1 MGALEG
7 RKSGIGSSIYG
18 KMTHGTNV
26 LGGPMKPVA
35 SNEYVLNVA
44 FGSFLGFTLVQ
55 LVFAF
60 AARSQAM
67 MADCAAMAVDAI
79 TYLFNFF
86 AERTKHRAITEEE
99 KLLDPEVLQSRRKL
113 MRLYLELVPPLISV
127 TTLLVV
133 TIFSLKQAVEVLVE
147 NEPLDN
153 PPDVIL
159 MLVFSGLNLLLDAV
173 NVRCFASAEDH
184 FVGIPSAFYQDG
196 DHTEKTQ
203 TELTGLLDKSD
214 DDGKL
219 STYAR
224 LSQGDV
230 SPGGSEHGDDDER
243 SSSSHP
249 INLNMCSAWT
259 HVFADTLRSITT
271 LVAAGFSALFPD
283 ILSAADADSW
293 GAIIISIIIIVS
305 LGPLIQGLYLTAV
318 EIRSFSSCKSS
329 NIHNLRCHYV

>member
-1 MGALEG
+1 
-7 RKSGIGSSIYG
+7 
-18 KMTHGTNV
+18 MTTLGTNSHV
-26 LGGPMKPVA
+26 DVKASSAGEPIKPVTT

-55 LVFAF
+55 LAFAF

-86 AERTKHRAITEEE
+86 AERTKHREITEEE
-99 KLLDPEVLQSRRKL
+99 KALDPEVFQSRRKL
-113 MRLYLELVPPLISV
+113 MRLYLELIPPLISV

-133 TIFSLKQAVEVLVE
+133 TIVSLKQAVEVLVD
-147 NEPLDN
+147 NEPLDK

-173 NVRCFASAEDH
+173 NVRCFAKAEDH
-184 FVGIPSAFYQDG
+184 FAGIPSAFYHHEDQKED
-196 DHTEKTQ
+196 TL
-203 TELTGLLDKSD
+203 TELTGLLEKSNH
-214 DDGKL
+214 DGND
-219 STYAR
+219 STYVG
-224 LSQGDV
+224 LSQEDGSLV
-230 SPGGSEHGDDDER
+230 SSEHDEDDP

-249 INLNMCSAWT
+249 LNLNMCSAWT

-283 ILSAADADSW
+283 ILSPADADSW
-293 GAIIISIIIIVS
+293 GAIFISIIIIVS

-318 EIRSFSSCKSS
+318 EIRSFSCTGSQSS
-329 NIHNLRCHYV
+329 SFHNLRCHHV